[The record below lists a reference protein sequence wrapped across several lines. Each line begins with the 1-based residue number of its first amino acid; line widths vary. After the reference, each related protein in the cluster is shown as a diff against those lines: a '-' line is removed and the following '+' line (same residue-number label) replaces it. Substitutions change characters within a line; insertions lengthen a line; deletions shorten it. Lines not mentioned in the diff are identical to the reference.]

1 MIALK
6 GSEIRKR
13 AFCMRVL
20 HDVVLTVD
28 GRQEPRAKPVR
39 MVYFPPETGM
49 DHVRKR

>member
-13 AFCMRVL
+13 AFLRVL

-49 DHVRKR
+49 DDVKKR